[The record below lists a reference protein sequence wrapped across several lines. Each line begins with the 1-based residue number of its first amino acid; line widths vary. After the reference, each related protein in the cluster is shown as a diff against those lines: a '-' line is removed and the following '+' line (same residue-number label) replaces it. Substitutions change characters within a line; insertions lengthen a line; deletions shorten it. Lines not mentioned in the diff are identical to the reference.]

1 LCFFKH
7 YSVNDFRINAF
18 GIMCLTQFF
27 KKIILRLFQTQIV
40 ISSLGD

>member
-18 GIMCLTQFF
+18 GIMCLTNFF
-27 KKIILRLFQTQIV
+27 KKIIFGLLQVQQKKIQV
-40 ISSLGD
+40 